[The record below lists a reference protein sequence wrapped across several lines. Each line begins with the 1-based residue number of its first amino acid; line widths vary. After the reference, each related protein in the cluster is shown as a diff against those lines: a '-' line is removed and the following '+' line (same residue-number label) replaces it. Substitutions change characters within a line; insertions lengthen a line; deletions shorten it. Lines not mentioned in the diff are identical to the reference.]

1 MDIQNVGL
9 VSRFEETIP
18 RTSQKGTRMIEINKK
33 NARYILGTM
42 ISVGAIILG
51 AAAIVQVILG
61 NDYNVIWNTGAGHIL
76 VFYIGGLVGYLMAK
90 AFDSK

>member
-1 MDIQNVGL
+1 
-9 VSRFEETIP
+9 
-18 RTSQKGTRMIEINKK
+18 MIEINKK